1 MTLTAVREQVL
12 CDIDIRN
19 FMRHILMLNMFMIIY
34 FKMECISIMAKL
46 KFLQPLL
53 Q

>member
-1 MTLTAVREQVL
+1 
-12 CDIDIRN
+12 
-19 FMRHILMLNMFMIIY
+19 MLNMFMIIY
-34 FKMECISIMAKL
+34 FKMEFIYIMAKL